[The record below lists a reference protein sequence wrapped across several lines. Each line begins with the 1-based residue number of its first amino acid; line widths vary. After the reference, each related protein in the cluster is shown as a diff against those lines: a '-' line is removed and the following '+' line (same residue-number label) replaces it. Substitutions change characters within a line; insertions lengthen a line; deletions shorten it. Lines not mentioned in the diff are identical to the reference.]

1 MIATSTTT
9 PNVQRYAYFSFHN
22 FIECEGKVII
32 LGKLG
37 AASSVELF
45 GRSTTI
51 SAVKCYRV
59 VGNFIGVK
67 KNLNWKLKKNVCR
80 RI

>member
-1 MIATSTTT
+1 MCKGMLISVFIT
-9 PNVQRYAYFSFHN
+9 
-22 FIECEGKVII
+22 IECEGKVII

-45 GRSTTI
+45 GRLTTI

-67 KNLNWKLKKNVCR
+67 KKIFL
-80 RI
+80 IGS